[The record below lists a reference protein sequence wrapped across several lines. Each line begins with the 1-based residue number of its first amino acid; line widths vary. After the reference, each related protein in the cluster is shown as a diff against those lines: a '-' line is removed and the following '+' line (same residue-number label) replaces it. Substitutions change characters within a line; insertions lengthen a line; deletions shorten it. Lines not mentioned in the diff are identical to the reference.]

1 MTEQEGYRK
10 LAKNLE
16 YLYIA
21 ETKRKA
27 RIWFHKH
34 KENPPQRLE
43 DYTAGVMLERDRIYQ
58 AIYKHFRGYDKFPNN
73 PHKIGEAELMF
84 LLKKEAQDD

>member
-10 LAKNLE
+10 LDKDLE

-21 ETKRKA
+21 ENKRKH

-34 KENPPQRLE
+34 KENSPQRLE
-43 DYTAGVMLERDRIYQ
+43 DYNAGAMAERDRIVTLLLNQ
-58 AIYKHFRGYDKFPNN
+58 KCDDENCLDCDTTNFHI
-73 PHKIGEAELMF
+73 ELIR
-84 LLKKEAQDD
+84 KAQDD

>member
-1 MTEQEGYRK
+1 MTKQEDYRK
-10 LAKNLE
+10 LAKDLE

-21 ETKRKA
+21 ENKREH

-43 DYTAGVMLERDRIYQ
+43 DYTAGVMAERERIVDLIRAEYS
-58 AIYKHFRGYDKFPNN
+58 N
-73 PHKIGEAELMF
+73 PEFNELGSF
-84 LLKKEAQDD
+84 EFTDDIIDLIKESDE